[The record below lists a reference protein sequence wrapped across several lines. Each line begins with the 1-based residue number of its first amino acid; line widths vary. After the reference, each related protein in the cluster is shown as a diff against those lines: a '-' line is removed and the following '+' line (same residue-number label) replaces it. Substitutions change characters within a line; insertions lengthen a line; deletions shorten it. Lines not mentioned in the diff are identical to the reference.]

1 MIQISQEEFESKILD
16 VIDGKSTRVE
26 LIAELKID
34 RSTLNNKIQ
43 ELVVYNPK
51 LYKKFIEK
59 FPYRPREYSHIDY
72 EALLIDILKKG
83 YKRREWDDIYEIDSR
98 TITRKIHAIEKT
110 NPELINLYRKVSKY
124 RKMQKKIPSDLQDQ
138 INLLEEREIY
148 IAGIYDKKREEL
160 LSEEKEYQE
169 KLMQGKKAVQASKEL
184 GKGRISK
191 RIDTLNRIEIETRTR
206 GESKSTKSEESERS
220 LG

>member
-16 VIDGKSTRVE
+16 VIDGKNTRVE

-51 LYKKFIEK
+51 LYKRFIEK

-220 LG
+220 L

>member
-16 VIDGKSTRVE
+16 VIDGKSTRV
-26 LIAELKID
+26 ELKID

-220 LG
+220 L